1 MFHCTEVVHYFF
13 SVRYLSIHLRAACA
27 LVDGRMLIVVAD
39 VDRHTVCVRTAV
51 HVCMFVCLIG
61 ACVVSLCV
69 SVCVCVRVC
78 LVSVVCVCVW
88 CVWCLV

>member
-1 MFHCTEVVHYFF
+1 MFMCEMLRIRLLMFHCTEVVHYFL

-51 HVCMFVCLIG
+51 HVCMFVHDP
-61 ACVVSLCV
+61 
-69 SVCVCVRVC
+69 
-78 LVSVVCVCVW
+78 
-88 CVWCLV
+88 